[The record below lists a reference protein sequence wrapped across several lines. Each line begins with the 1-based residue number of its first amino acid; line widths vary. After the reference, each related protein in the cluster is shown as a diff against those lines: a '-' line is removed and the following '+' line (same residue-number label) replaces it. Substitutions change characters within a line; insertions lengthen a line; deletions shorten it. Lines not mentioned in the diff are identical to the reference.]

1 MKNYYEPDRQAD
13 IEKKRIWENMGNYG
27 ICVK

>member
-1 MKNYYEPDRQAD
+1 MKSYYEPDRQAD
-13 IEKKRIWENMGNYG
+13 IEKKRIWENMGNHG